1 MSRRG
6 SATVGQAKFN
16 AGLLLLLL
24 LGTHV
29 EADLR
34 SRGHGAQK
42 GLYCSVQKKNWD
54 FVMHIF
60 FNVLRS
66 GVSLEIYILKDKFFV
81 KIKKTNIFYLFLIFS
96 AMLMMLYMIWMEKTC
111 KEDVCE

>member
-1 MSRRG
+1 MNSLEKTKFESAPCHGEDLLLSAKRNLMRG
-6 SATVGQAKFN
+6 
-16 AGLLLLLL
+16 LLLLL

-66 GVSLEIYILKDKFFV
+66 GVSLEIIDILYL
-81 KIKKTNIFYLFLIFS
+81 KTIFL
-96 AMLMMLYMIWMEKTC
+96 
-111 KEDVCE
+111 

>member
-66 GVSLEIYILKDKFFV
+66 GVSLEIIDIYLKNIFFV
-81 KIKKTNIFYLFLIFS
+81 KITKKNH
-96 AMLMMLYMIWMEKTC
+96 
-111 KEDVCE
+111 